1 MSDHRSYLA
10 RGVLGGGLVVYGDRE
25 GTRKSVVS
33 VVQKEVEMSE
43 QQRVVELGLMSFEN
57 LAEARR
63 DWIQQVLRPWC
74 QAASLKE
81 LRKAEQEWLDIAG
94 RVDAKATLW
103 TWAWER
109 FPEIVHAEM
118 PGVHET
124 WEVNVLLKDGRER
137 RGYPDN
143 RQSLRGMLV
152 LITRSAESGLGQTP
166 TMSIDEI
173 QTIHRI
179 RC

>member
-1 MSDHRSYLA
+1 
-10 RGVLGGGLVVYGDRE
+10 
-25 GTRKSVVS
+25 
-33 VVQKEVEMSE
+33 MSE
-43 QQRVVELGLMSFEN
+43 QQSVAGSGLVSFEN
-57 LAEARR
+57 LAESRR

-74 QAASLKE
+74 QAATLKE
-81 LRKAEQEWLDIAG
+81 LRKAELEWMDIAG
-94 RVDAKATLW
+94 RVDVQATLW

-124 WEVNVLLKDGRER
+124 WEVTVLLKDGGER
-137 RGYPDN
+137 RGYPDS

-152 LITRSAESGLGQTP
+152 LITRSTESGLEQAP

-173 QTIHRI
+173 QTIHRTQ
-179 RC
+179 C